1 MTADLLADASD
12 HLRRAAD
19 AAEGDVADRFDR
31 EADALA
37 TAAADD
43 SGVDHGWLAK
53 HTHTIRDAADD
64 AGKEAQGHAEAAVES
79 INEYREGVSGV

>member
-1 MTADLLADASD
+1 MTADLLADASE

-19 AAEGDVADRFDR
+19 AAEGETADRFDQ

-53 HTHTIRDAADD
+53 HTHTVRDAAGD
-64 AGKEAQGHAEAAVES
+64 ADEEAQGHAEAAVDC
-79 INEYREGVSGV
+79 INEYREGVPGV

>member
-1 MTADLLADASD
+1 MTADLLADAAE

-19 AAEGDVADRFDR
+19 AVEGETADRFDQ
-31 EADALA
+31 EADTLA

-53 HTHTIRDAADD
+53 HTHTIRDAAGD
-64 AGKEAQGHAEAAVES
+64 AGEDAQDHAEAAIGC
-79 INEYREGVSGV
+79 INEYREDVPGV